1 MLLLIENKKN
11 VIMAT
16 KIKNIVFVVNPK
28 CGKFSQKTIQKLL
41 RICVKLQLSVEV
53 RYTQYASHAIKLVA
67 ELDYVDLVISV
78 GGDGTLNEVL
88 NGNMLRKERLLISH
102 IPMGTTNDIAE
113 KLGLRKDPIQNLTAI
128 LEGEDRSIKIG
139 KINDFYF
146 FYHVATGVFSS
157 VSYTT
162 PIWLKKHLGYMAYV
176 IFAIKEMTKKP
187 QCFNLIING
196 HNSIESLV
204 IVCTSSKIGGFRL
217 INETTDELTIII
229 SRISSWLKVVG
240 AILSKRK
247 RQSILEVSNVQSL
260 TITTPHKWCVDG
272 ESLKKEYGN
281 PPYHIEMTYANILLP
296 KTGKNNTK

>member
-1 MLLLIENKKN
+1 MTVE
-11 VIMAT
+11 
-16 KIKNIVFVVNPK
+16 IKNIVFVINPK
-28 CGKFSQKTIQKLL
+28 CGKFSQKTVQKLL
-41 RICVKLQLSVEV
+41 RICAELQLVVEV
-53 RYTQYASHAIKLVA
+53 RYTQYAGHAIKLTA
-67 ELDYVDLVISV
+67 ELDYVDIVISV

-113 KLGLRKDPIQNLTAI
+113 RFGLQKNPIQNLNAI
-128 LEGEDRSIKIG
+128 LYGENRFIKVG

-162 PIWLKKHLGYMAYV
+162 PVPLKKHLGYMAYV
-176 IFAIKEMTKKP
+176 IFAIKEMAKKP
-187 QCFNLIING
+187 QCFNLTIDG
-196 HNSIESLV
+196 HDKVASLV

-217 INETTDELTIII
+217 INKTTDGLTIII
-229 SRISSWLKVVG
+229 CRISSWLKVVE

-247 RQSILEVSNVQSL
+247 RRSLLEISNEQSL

-272 ESLKKEYGN
+272 ESLKEEYGN
-281 PPYHIEMTYANILLP
+281 LPYQIEMSYVNIRLP
-296 KTGKNNTK
+296 KTEKTTQNERKY